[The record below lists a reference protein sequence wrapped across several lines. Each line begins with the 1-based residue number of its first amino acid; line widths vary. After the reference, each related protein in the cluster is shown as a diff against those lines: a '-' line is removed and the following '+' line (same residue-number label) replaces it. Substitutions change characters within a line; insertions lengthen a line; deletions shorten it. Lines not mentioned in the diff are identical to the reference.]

1 MTTSLRSTQGL
12 LDQVPPLL
20 QRAAKELILPRWRQ
34 LQAGDAQQKSPG
46 ECVTVVDQQVEA
58 RLTTGVNR

>member
-1 MTTSLRSTQGL
+1 VTTSLRSTQGL

-46 ECVTVVDQQVEA
+46 E
-58 RLTTGVNR
+58 